1 MRCLSYGRTLALLLV
16 LGGSI
21 RPAVAQEAS
30 FKLELCQSCH
40 GETGR
45 SEMLGVPSLAGRH
58 TSELA
63 TQLKLFRN
71 GQRQN
76 PQVVMA
82 KRLTDDEVEEL
93 AAFFAKQSPN

>member
-1 MRCLSYGRTLALLLV
+1 
-16 LGGSI
+16 
-21 RPAVAQEAS
+21 
-30 FKLELCQSCH
+30 
-40 GETGR
+40 
-45 SEMLGVPSLAGRH
+45 MLGVPSLAGRH

-63 TQLKLFRN
+63 TQLKMFRN

-76 PQVVMA
+76 SQMVMA